1 MIQEYIALNRLI
13 RKISFLTWDASFP
26 MIEYETQATI
36 LSYLEREIIEL
47 DRMWPNRLT
56 TKPLTNLKNKLKAKD
71 KNLFEIVDKD
81 IRWVEDTIDDY
92 FSKQP
97 TSDVTLGI
105 LDFLH
110 PAIIASSY
118 SQFKDGHYREAVFN
132 SIVAVF
138 DLIRSKTNLDK
149 DGAALVDEVFSLTQ
163 PKLIIS
169 EVKTVLSFG

>member
-13 RKISFLTWDASFP
+13 RKISFLTWDASDP
-26 MIEYETQATI
+26 MIEDETQATI

-47 DRMWPNRLT
+47 DRIWPNRLT

-97 TSDVTLGI
+97 TIDVTLGI

-110 PAIIASSY
+110 PAIIASSH
-118 SQFKDGHYREAVFN
+118 SD
-132 SIVAVF
+132 
-138 DLIRSKTNLDK
+138 
-149 DGAALVDEVFSLTQ
+149 
-163 PKLIIS
+163 
-169 EVKTVLSFG
+169 